1 MFTIPLKTSPNL
13 QTPYSMNSD
22 QSNNTL
28 LIHCTDAKGLV
39 YKITDVIYQNGLNIV
54 LNREF
59 VEHETKHFFM
69 RTVVE
74 GDLDNASIVDQLK
87 AVLPK
92 NANIRLSSH
101 RPKDVIIMATKEY
114 HVLGDLLIRNEFDE
128 LNANVKAVISN
139 HEDLQP
145 FVNRFDIPFHVIPS
159 KNKDRKVHEK
169 EVLALLANY
178 QPDYIFLAKYMRI
191 FSPEFVEIYKNKL
204 INIHH
209 SFLPAFI
216 GAKPYHQAY
225 ERGVKI
231 IGATAHYVTDD
242 LDEGPIIYQSTT
254 PVDHRYNAEEMA
266 QAGHEIE
273 SKVMAEAAKLVLD
286 DKVFIYGNKT
296 VILD

>member
-1 MFTIPLKTSPNL
+1 MTSN
-13 QTPYSMNSD
+13 Q
-22 QSNNTL
+22 NTL
-28 LIHCTDAKGLV
+28 LIACEDAKGLV
-39 YKITDVIYQNGLNIV
+39 HKITDVIYQFDLNIV

-59 VEHETKHFFM
+59 VEHESKHFFM

-74 GDLDNASIVDQLK
+74 GDFDQSRLVDELK
-87 AVLPK
+87 KKLPA
-92 NANIRLSSH
+92 NSNIRLTSP
-101 RPKDVIIMATKEY
+101 RNKNIVVMATKEH

-128 LNANVKAVISN
+128 NRANIQAVVSN
-139 HEDLQP
+139 HDTLRP
-145 FVNRFDIPFHVIPS
+145 FVERFDIPFHLVPHQD
-159 KNKDRKVHEK
+159 KTRKEHEQ
-169 EVLALLANY
+169 EVLEVLENY
-178 QPDYIFLAKYMRI
+178 DPDYIFLAKYMRI
-191 FSPEFVEIYKNKL
+191 LSPDFVEQYAHKL

-216 GAKPYHQAY
+216 GARPYHQAF

-254 PVDHRYNAEEMA
+254 PVDHRYDADQMA
-266 QAGHEIE
+266 QAGREIE